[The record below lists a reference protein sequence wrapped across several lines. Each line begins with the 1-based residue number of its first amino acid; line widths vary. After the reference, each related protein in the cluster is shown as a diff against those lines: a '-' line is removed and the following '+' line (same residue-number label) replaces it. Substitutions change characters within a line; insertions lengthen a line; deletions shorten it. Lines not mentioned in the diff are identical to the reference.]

1 MSTLYYFAYG
11 SNLHPERLRE
21 RVPSSR
27 ALAVA
32 ELDGHL
38 LRFHKRGRDGSGKC
52 SILPSGRPQDRVFGV
67 VYRMAA
73 AERILLDRAEGLGAG
88 YRRIELI
95 VRVDGMPR
103 PVFSYRAQDE
113 YIDEALLPFTWY
125 RRLVLAGARHH
136 GLPAAYVAAI
146 EAIAARPD
154 PDRERHARHERLL
167 LHSLETD

>member
-1 MSTLYYFAYG
+1 MNTLYYFAYG

-52 SILPSGRPQDRVFGV
+52 SILPSDRPRDRVFGV

-73 AERILLDRAEGLGAG
+73 AERANLDRAEGLGAG
-88 YRRIELI
+88 YLRVELT
-95 VRVDGMPR
+95 VRVEGAAQ
-103 PVFSYRAQDE
+103 PVFSYRAQDGH
-113 YIDEALLPFTWY
+113 IDDALAPFTWY
-125 RRLVLAGARHH
+125 HRLVLAGARHH
-136 GLPAAYVAAI
+136 GLPADYIAAI
-146 EAIAARPD
+146 EAIAALPD
-154 PDRERHARHERLL
+154 PDTERHARHQRLL
-167 LHSLETD
+167 LHSLITD